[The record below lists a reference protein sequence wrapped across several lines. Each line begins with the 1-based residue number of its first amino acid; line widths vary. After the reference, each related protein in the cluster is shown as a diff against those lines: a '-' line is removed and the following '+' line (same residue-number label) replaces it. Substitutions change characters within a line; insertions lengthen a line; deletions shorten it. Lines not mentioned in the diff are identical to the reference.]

1 MIDLYLKIRLISWA
15 VAIVIILI
23 VAIVLIIKHFR

>member
-15 VAIVIILI
+15 VAIVILLI